1 MPPRR
6 PRARRRN
13 YRWRSA
19 TVLRRYCSPIYVL
32 FLEAS
37 IVSRETRAVSSH
49 REELPAL
56 LALAVG
62 DSPDP
67 LQLAHY
73 SPCHDSSSA
82 GPALHSHPRILARLV
97 RQRHGAGPLMS
108 TIPAGL
114 HEHPSPSQQEIGRA
128 TAFCVAESGSSFTL
142 LKRLLPPHRQPPR
155 QSAKGRGHRRHT
167 PHQF

>member
-114 HEHPSPSQQEIGRA
+114 HEHPSPSQQVRDRGYGRRRSA
-128 TAFCVAESGSSFTL
+128 WRNPV
-142 LKRLLPPHRQPPR
+142 PPSR
-155 QSAKGRGHRRHT
+155 S
-167 PHQF
+167 